1 MRKVLLTFTAYSRVF
16 ASEGELRSKRDS
28 LGWDYPM
35 KSFKGLLLEGMSFK
49 LPGMIHG
56 ALILLRGMDL
66 LLRRSELRAVLWR
79 MLALLLV
86 LMLVLGFGVFWLV
99 DYIAVLWLP
108 QGDAWYWQILSWLVG
123 VLAFVLAL
131 VCGIVSF
138 VVLGSAV
145 SAPWLD
151 MLAARTEV
159 LSGSNHVVESA
170 GGLQMVMQSLA
181 NSVRPLLGLLLW
193 GGAALLFFWL
203 PPLATAIWTYG
214 AVRFLSFELIDTTA
228 SRRGW
233 DYHERKTKL
242 IEQRWLHLGFAGLA
256 MLLMMVP
263 VINLL
268 VIPAAVVGLT
278 KHLSADS

>member
-1 MRKVLLTFTAYSRVF
+1 M
-16 ASEGELRSKRDS
+16 G
-28 LGWDYPM
+28 
-35 KSFKGLLLEGMSFK
+35 
-49 LPGMIHG
+49 
-56 ALILLRGMDL
+56 L
-66 LLRRSELRAVLWR
+66 LLRRAELRSVLWR

-86 LMLVLGFGVFWLV
+86 LMLAIAAGVFWLV

-123 VLAFVLAL
+123 VLAFVLAV

-151 MLAARTEV
+151 MLAARTEA
-159 LSGSNHVVESA
+159 LSGSNHVVESV

-181 NSVRPLLGLLLW
+181 NSVRPLMGLLLW

-233 DYHERKTKL
+233 DYAERKSQL
-242 IEQRWLHLGFAGLA
+242 IDKRWFYFGFAGLA

-263 VINLL
+263 IVNLL
-268 VIPAAVVGLT
+268 VIPAAVVGMSQANPPSDTSL
-278 KHLSADS
+278 KEV